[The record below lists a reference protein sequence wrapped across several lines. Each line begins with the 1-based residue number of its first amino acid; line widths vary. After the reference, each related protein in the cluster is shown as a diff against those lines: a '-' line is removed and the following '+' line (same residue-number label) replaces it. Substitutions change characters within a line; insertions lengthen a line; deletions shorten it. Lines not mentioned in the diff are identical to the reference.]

1 MGVSP
6 KAPSSS
12 LKYHVFS
19 QLNTLEVRG
28 LVRRRCMKN
37 APYRFHLIH
46 AN

>member
-19 QLNTLEVRG
+19 QLNTLAVRG
-28 LVRRRCMKN
+28 FARYRCIKS